1 MHERVQQ
8 QQVTRLLVLLWKTVT
23 IRPSHTELLLK
34 NILPL
39 FSGMSLRNLLSSP
52 ASTIVPCVPRHACP
66 RLLRL
71 PRRRLHPSTSR
82 ALPSLSFCNILLTY
96 TPLLFHRIIPLRT
109 LTAHLSQPYPEAN
122 LSASLD
128 VGVPMAVLHL
138 ACIALPLSI
147 CGCLYA
153 KPIAHVEVQLQ
164 FGFVSPPSCTNLTF
178 AQVLKNKNIDDAQ
191 VSVCCRGMNDAGV

>member
-1 MHERVQQ
+1 MHERVEQ
-8 QQVTRLLVLLWKTVT
+8 QQVARLLVLLWKSVT
-23 IRPSHTELLLK
+23 FRPSHTELLLK

-39 FSGMSLRNLLSSP
+39 FSGTSLRNLLSSP
-52 ASTIVPCVPRHACP
+52 PSTIVPCVSRHARP

-71 PRRRLHPSTSR
+71 PRRWLHPSTSL
-82 ALPSLSFCNILLTY
+82 ALPSLSFCNILLRY
-96 TPLLFHRIIPLRT
+96 TPLLFHRIAPLHT

-153 KPIAHVEVQLQ
+153 KPIAHVEVPLQ
-164 FGFVSPPSCTNLTF
+164 FGFVFPSSCTNLTF

-191 VSVCCRGMNDAGV
+191 VSDSCRGMNSARV